1 MTEKTYTAH
10 SINDL
15 PEIAEKIIPLLHQ
28 YPVVAFYGSMGVG
41 KTTFIKVLC
50 QKLTVDDTV
59 NSPSFVIINQYLT
72 RGGQS
77 IFHFDFYRLR
87 NEEELFDLGFEDYF
101 YSGDVCLMEWPEKI
115 ENYLPDERLNIFLQ
129 EMADGSREIRVS
141 HPN

>member
-1 MTEKTYTAH
+1 M
-10 SINDL
+10 
-15 PEIAEKIIPLLHQ
+15 LL
-28 YPVVAFYGSMGVG
+28 
-41 KTTFIKVLC
+41 
-50 QKLTVDDTV
+50 
-59 NSPSFVIINQYLT
+59 INQYLT
-72 RGGQS
+72 NRGQS

-115 ENYLPDERLNIFLQ
+115 ENFLPDERLNIFLQ